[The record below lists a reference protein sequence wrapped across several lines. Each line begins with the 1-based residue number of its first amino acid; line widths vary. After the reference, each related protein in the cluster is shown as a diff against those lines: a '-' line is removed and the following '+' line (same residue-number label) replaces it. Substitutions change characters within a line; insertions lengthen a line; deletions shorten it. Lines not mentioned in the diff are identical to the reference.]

1 MSILQYV
8 QLLCARWLQQLVLC
22 ILIIFCCSVAAPHL
36 RGIARA
42 IMSAK
47 KRPKQGGPAGDAPRA
62 TANLAKEPLR
72 LPEGTRVTFARRTTE
87 TDDGT
92 EAMACVHGVVVND
105 GGDRVDAPAADQ
117 LQLRYYALVVDEQDV
132 LWWEDTCNIYEVIF
146 PSLFAPSENTC
157 EGIRRAHFKP
167 DAGAAF
173 QRKVEVAKSERAWLD
188 VDAGRVHDQRAVTL
202 TPRVQGILS
211 YSTAPH
217 LGSSGLRHY
226 LLLHSADL
234 RACNAAFYDMRCT
247 SDATTQARSKFN
259 GSSADTPLPVRCDY
273 CQCLFEDVVSPQ
285 VRKMKS
291 GIATKAAAA
300 AAAGKSPPTTGK
312 TRNDLLTR
320 RQVQEKMADQAAVVE
335 KLRKSPSTWRLG

>member
-1 MSILQYV
+1 MMRTVFAAAMVPWYTCTYTCTWYCNIALLGYCNTMVRTRVRTRVVLSILQYV

-22 ILIIFCCSVAAPHL
+22 ILILFCCSVAAPQL

-202 TPRVQGILS
+202 SPRVQGILS

-273 CQCLFEDVVSPQ
+273 CQCLFKDVVRPQ
-285 VRKMKS
+285 VLKMQS
-291 GIATKAAAA
+291 GATISCATA
-300 AAAGKSPPTTGK
+300 
-312 TRNDLLTR
+312 R
-320 RQVQEKMADQAAVVE
+320 
-335 KLRKSPSTWRLG
+335 